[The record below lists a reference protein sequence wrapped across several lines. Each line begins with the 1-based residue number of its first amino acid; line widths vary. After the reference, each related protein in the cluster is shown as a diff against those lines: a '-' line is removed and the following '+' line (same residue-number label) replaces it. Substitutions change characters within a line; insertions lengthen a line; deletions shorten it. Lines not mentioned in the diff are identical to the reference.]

1 MKKNWDSMQEK
12 NIIERIRPNDIVSYK
27 IGDVNSSSTIVKV
40 KKHFWTK
47 YLDIKFKL
55 ENGSEIF
62 GRDIYS
68 CHQVPY
74 YGE

>member
-12 NIIERIRPNDIVSYK
+12 NIIERIRPRDIVSYK
-27 IGDVNSSSTIVKV
+27 IDGIDSCSVVVKV

-55 ENGSEIF
+55 ENGAVIS

-68 CHQVPY
+68 HRQVPQY
-74 YGE
+74 

>member
-12 NIIERIRPNDIVSYK
+12 NIIKRIRPNDIVSYR
-27 IGDVNSSSTIVKV
+27 IGDIDSCSTIVKV

-55 ENGSEIF
+55 ENGSEIS

-68 CHQVPY
+68 CHQTLHY
-74 YGE
+74 